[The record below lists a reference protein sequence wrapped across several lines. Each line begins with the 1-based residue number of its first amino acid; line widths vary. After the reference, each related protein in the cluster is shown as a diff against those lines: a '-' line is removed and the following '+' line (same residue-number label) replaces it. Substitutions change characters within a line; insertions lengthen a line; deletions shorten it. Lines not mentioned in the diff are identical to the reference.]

1 LSGTFTLAAN
11 FATAGFDS
19 RLTLTGKAIDATGT
33 TTFAPI
39 DTHGTIASNSLSAVS
54 GPMTI
59 NGTFFGPKAE
69 EVGASFNYRNDTV
82 EMNGALVGK
91 R

>member
-1 LSGTFTLAAN
+1 
-11 FATAGFDS
+11 
-19 RLTLTGKAIDATGT
+19 
-33 TTFAPI
+33 
-39 DTHGTIASNSLSAVS
+39 
-54 GPMTI
+54 MTI